1 MPGSLLAYDSF
12 VNHLGVAR
20 RSKHAAA
27 PKPSSIAPQMM
38 SVMSSSEPAT
48 RVSRRMA
55 ARSRLIAD
63 PEVTVQ
69 PCAHG
74 GHGSEGAQALKPLFV
89 LWLKRHVG
97 WEVRTLLT
105 AKS

>member
-1 MPGSLLAYDSF
+1 
-12 VNHLGVAR
+12 
-20 RSKHAAA
+20 
-27 PKPSSIAPQMM
+27 
-38 SVMSSSEPAT
+38 
-48 RVSRRMA
+48 MA

-74 GHGSEGAQALKPLFV
+74 GHGRESAQALKPLFV